1 MLARHRVGQQ
11 PSDEMSAISDDRT
24 RPPDDGGAGGES
36 GDTIVI
42 LFLGG
47 DVMTGRGV
55 DQILPH
61 PGDPTLWE
69 NHVTNA
75 RTYVELA
82 ELVNGPIPAPVDFAW
97 PWGDAQQL
105 LDEVAPDLRI
115 VNLETSI
122 TRSGDVAVGKGVNY
136 RMNPANIP
144 CLTTARLDACA
155 LANNHV
161 LDFGRR
167 GLEDTLDALGRAGL
181 HPVGA
186 GRNADEAT
194 APAILASKSGG
205 HVVVISVGCAS
216 SGIPPT
222 WAVAANRPGIDFLPD
237 LSTAAADGIVERV
250 QRAKQP
256 GDVAVVSIHWG
267 SNWGYRVPVDQVE
280 FAHRLVDGG
289 VDLVH
294 GHSSHHP
301 RPIEVYHD
309 RLILYGCGDLIDDYE
324 GISGYE
330 RYRDDLRLLWFA
342 TLEPTSGAMV
352 ELRMAVVQARQMRLR
367 HASSSDREWLREAL
381 DAVSRDFGVHVD
393 LDGAGMLALRLP

>member
-1 MLARHRVGQQ
+1 M
-11 PSDEMSAISDDRT
+11 
-24 RPPDDGGAGGES
+24 
-36 GDTIVI
+36 I

-69 NHVTNA
+69 DHVTNA

-97 PWGDAQQL
+97 PWGDAQEL
-105 LDEVAPDLRI
+105 LDQVAPDLRI

-122 TRSGDVAVGKGVNY
+122 TRSGDVAAGKGVNY

-167 GLEDTLDALGRAGL
+167 GLDDTLEAMSRAGL

-194 APAILASKSGG
+194 APAILPSKDGG
-205 HVVVISVGCAS
+205 HVVVVSVGCAS

-222 WAVAANRPGIDFLPD
+222 WAATSNRSGIAFLPD
-237 LSTAAADGIVERV
+237 LSTVTADGIVERM
-250 QRAKQP
+250 QRVKQP
-256 GDVAVVSIHWG
+256 RDVAVVSIHWG
-267 SNWGYRVPVDQVE
+267 SNWGYQVPADHVE

-324 GISGYE
+324 GIRGYE

-342 TLEPTSGAMV
+342 TLEPTSGAV
-352 ELRMAVVQARQMRLR
+352 VGLRMAAVQAHQMRLR
-367 HASSSDREWLREAL
+367 HASSSDREWLRDVL
-381 DAVSRDFGVHVD
+381 DAVSRDFGAHIEA
-393 LDGAGMLALRLP
+393 DGDGMLMLRRL